1 VAVGNGPLQE
11 TVNEWKPPSTGH
23 QAPAIVPLHP
33 NSTTDFEE
41 ETDEM
46 DALDGSSPD
55 DSTTEATT

>member
-1 VAVGNGPLQE
+1 MGNSPVQEAVS
-11 TVNEWKPPSTGH
+11 EWKPPSTSH

-46 DALDGSSPD
+46 DALDGSRPM
-55 DSTTEATT
+55 TTATAVTK